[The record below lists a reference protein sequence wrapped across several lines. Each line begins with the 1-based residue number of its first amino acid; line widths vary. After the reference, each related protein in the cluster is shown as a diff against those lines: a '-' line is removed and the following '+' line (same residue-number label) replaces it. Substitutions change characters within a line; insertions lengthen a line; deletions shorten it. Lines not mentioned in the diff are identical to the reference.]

1 MRPSSTHGACR
12 SCCGP
17 RAATTR
23 RCPITSTRPD
33 EVALRYLSAFAD
45 GDPADHVTDDFV
57 NEHTAALGSGCV
69 GRDEYRRRLPG
80 FLADFAGLRYEP
92 EDVVSD
98 GDTVVVAYRMTAT
111 YAGRPIDIRGVMWF
125 RVEGDEVAHR
135 VDYWD
140 ALTFQQQAGLV

>member
-1 MRPSSTHGACR
+1 MT
-12 SCCGP
+12 
-17 RAATTR
+17 
-23 RCPITSTRPD
+23 PD

-80 FLADFAGLRYEP
+80 FRADFAGLRYDP
-92 EDVVSD
+92 EAVVSED
-98 GDTVVVAYRMTAT
+98 DTVVVAYRMTAT
-111 YAGRPIDIRGVMWF
+111 FGGKPIDLRGCMWF
-125 RVEGDEVAHR
+125 RIDGDLVAER
-135 VDYWD
+135 TDYWD